1 MAKAKKSSKAKKTN
15 ISTSPIEK
23 KIVVVNKK
31 STRIV
36 VKKKA
41 AKTVVKKKVVRT
53 VIKKKAAKTIVKKKA
68 AKPALKKSA
77 IKNKGAVKASSPE
90 SKAKLLKATIAALK
104 DELKSL
110 RNDLKSAGLREAA
123 VVNLTSKRDAA
134 VGKFL
139 SVWDK
144 KAKSALDKSL
154 KPKQKKKSKN

>member
-123 VVNLTSKRDAA
+123 VVSLTSKRDAA

-154 KPKQKKKSKN
+154 KPKQKKKSKK